1 MSYEYSYNL
10 HVYKK
15 VFIYRI
21 FTLNVDL
28 KYYYFISNLLNKL
41 ILFIY
46 LVHGMDLLIVF
57 RSYLF
62 LLFFAVLFYF
72 QFNFFFDTN
81 SLYFVVQV
89 HILYENNSLCCIK
102 YTFFNFCRDTR
113 THWIVLSCFIFYLFN
128 LKFFHFSS
136 YVFMLLLLFLLLFAI
151 FLLFIFEVV

>member
-1 MSYEYSYNL
+1 MSYEYSYNS

-15 VFIYRI
+15 VFI

-72 QFNFFFDTN
+72 QFNFF
-81 SLYFVVQV
+81 
-89 HILYENNSLCCIK
+89 
-102 YTFFNFCRDTR
+102 
-113 THWIVLSCFIFYLFN
+113 
-128 LKFFHFSS
+128 
-136 YVFMLLLLFLLLFAI
+136 
-151 FLLFIFEVV
+151 